1 MNRFAV
7 VLAGTLALAAG
18 ALAPT
23 ANAEDRF
30 QTFKLPQGNYPH
42 DVAPGPNGTIFY
54 SDQRRGGLGIVD
66 PKTGSVEKVALGPDS
81 SPHGVIAGP
90 DGKAWVTDGGQNAIV
105 SYDLKAKKV
114 AVYKLPEDSGYTNLN
129 TVALDRK
136 GDAWFTGQNGIY
148 GKVDMKSG
156 KVTVWKAPK
165 GRGPYGIT
173 GTKTGDVYFAS
184 LAGSYVGR
192 INIETGQVTVLE
204 PPTKDQGARRVWSDS
219 KGRIWVSYWNSGQV
233 GMYDPASKSWQ
244 EWKLPGNAH
253 TYSVWVDAADK
264 VWLTDWSINAIVKF
278 DPATGKFETFRSD
291 KAQAN
296 VRQMLGRSGEA
307 WGAESGVDRLVMV
320 PSK

>member
-18 ALAPT
+18 ALAPA

-105 SYDLKAKKV
+105 SYDPKTKKV

-192 INIETGQVTVLE
+192 INIETAQVTVLE
-204 PPTKDQGARRVWSDS
+204 PPTKDQGARRVWADS
-219 KGRIWVSYWNSGQV
+219 KDRIWVSEWNSGNLSL
-233 GMYDPASKSWQ
+233 YDPANNSWKT
-244 EWKLPGNAH
+244 WKLPGSGPQA
-253 TYSVWVDAADK
+253 YAVYVDDQDK
-264 VWLTDWSINAIVKF
+264 VWVADWGANALVKF
-278 DPATGKFETFRSD
+278 DPATEKFEVFPFPAD
-291 KAQAN
+291 NAH
-296 VRQMLGRSGEA
+296 VRQIHGRPGEILLPMSGP
-307 WGAESGVDRLVMV
+307 RLVAV
-320 PSK
+320 FKE